1 MLFPGRNVESHN
13 MPWPTFDVRG
23 VEVLLIKMKVKHSIV
38 INRPTEEIFAY
49 MSELENLVDWSS
61 VVIAARKISPGAMHV
76 GATVRS
82 TIRFLGRWSDITFEI
97 VECEPSRSLT
107 IKSIAGV
114 APCLFRYQFEPVEDG
129 GSTVCQEAMIHLT
142 GGILGLAESVV
153 TSAVRRQLEHD
164 LLTLKD
170 MLEAS
175 ASTKGDPP

>member
-1 MLFPGRNVESHN
+1 MA
-13 MPWPTFDVRG
+13 WPTFDVRG
-23 VEVLLIKMKVKHSIV
+23 VEVLLIKMKVKQSIV
-38 INRPTEEIFAY
+38 INRSTEEIFAY

-97 VECEPSRSLT
+97 VECEPTRDLT
-107 IKSIAGV
+107 IKSISGV
-114 APCLFRYQFEPVEDG
+114 SPCLFYYQFEPVEDG
-129 GSTVCQEAMIHLT
+129 KTNVSQDAVIHLT
-142 GGILGLAESVV
+142 GEMLGLAEPVI
-153 TSAVRRQLEHD
+153 TNAVRRQLEYD

-175 ASTKGDPP
+175 AVSSRDAG